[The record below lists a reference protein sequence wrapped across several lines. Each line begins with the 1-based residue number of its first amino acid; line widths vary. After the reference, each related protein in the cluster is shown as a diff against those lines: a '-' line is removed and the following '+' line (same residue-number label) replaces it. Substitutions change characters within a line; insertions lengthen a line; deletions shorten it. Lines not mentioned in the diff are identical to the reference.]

1 MIAVRLEGRLGNQLF
16 QYAFAYSTAKK
27 LKTRFYI
34 DKSVI
39 NFMIPTYIDV
49 KPARLSVLDK
59 HVFTIKGYKNI
70 FNHHLKVAFYKVL
83 KGIYGLREL
92 VFQNE
97 LSPDEQLKEIKDQ
110 VLYTGFFQSEDY
122 FIDDKNEIISLFSIK
137 KKYKEQFENIFKA
150 IPPSKKYVT
159 VHVRR
164 GDYSGLDL
172 ALSADYYRRAIEA
185 IHTDENC
192 YIFISDDFEFIK
204 QSFSHIEN
212 KYLSRNAEIID
223 FQFLTHADI
232 CILSAS
238 SFSWWGAYLN
248 PKKPKVIAPEYWLG
262 RNEEKEIPVNVIPD
276 GWIKFN

>member
-16 QYAFAYSTAKK
+16 QYAFIHNVSKK

-39 NFMIPTYIDV
+39 NFMIPAYFDI

-59 HVFTIKGYKNI
+59 YIFTISGYKNI
-70 FNHHLKVAFYKVL
+70 FNHHLKVAFYKLL
-83 KGIYGLREL
+83 KRIFGLREL
-92 VFQNE
+92 VFDND
-97 LSPDEQLKEIKDQ
+97 LSPEEQLKDIGDNT
-110 VLYTGFFQSEDY
+110 LYTGFFQSEDY
-122 FIDDKNEIISLFSIK
+122 FIDHKKEVVNLFSVK
-137 KKYKEQFENIFKA
+137 KIYREQYENIIKNLPA
-150 IPPSKKYVT
+150 SKNYVT
-159 VHVRR
+159 VHIRR

-172 ALSADYYRRAIEA
+172 ALSAGYYQRAIDS
-185 IHTDENC
+185 IHTDENY

-204 QSFSHIEN
+204 REFGYIEN
-212 KYLSRNAEIID
+212 KYLSENTEIID

-248 PKKPKVIAPEYWLG
+248 PKTPKVIAPGCWLG
-262 RNEEKEIPVNVIPD
+262 KNEGKEIPVNVIPE

>member
-16 QYAFAYSTAKK
+16 QYAFIYSVSKK

-39 NFMIPTYIDV
+39 NFMVPTYFDI

-59 HVFTIKGYKNI
+59 YVFTISGYKNI
-70 FNHHLKVAFYKVL
+70 FNHHLKVAFYKLL
-83 KGIYGLREL
+83 KRISGLKEL
-92 VFQNE
+92 VFENE
-97 LSPDEQLKEIKDQ
+97 CVPVDQLKNIADKI
-110 VLYTGFFQSEDY
+110 LYTGFFQSEDY
-122 FIDDKNEIISLFSIK
+122 FFDHKKEIINLFSVK
-137 KKYKEQFENIFKA
+137 KAHRKQFKNIFKGLPA
-150 IPPSKKYVT
+150 SKKYVT
-159 VHVRR
+159 VHIRR

-172 ALSADYYRRAIEA
+172 ALSVDYYQRAIDS
-185 IHTDENC
+185 IHTDENY

-204 QSFSHIEN
+204 REFGYLES
-212 KYLSRNAEIID
+212 KYLSQNTEIID

-248 PKKPKVIAPEYWLG
+248 HKQPNVIALAYWLG
-262 RNEEKEIPVNVIPD
+262 KNEGKELPVNVIPE
-276 GWIKFN
+276 GWIKFS